1 MVDDDSDCDFD
12 SDGGGND
19 GGAAAVIDTTMVFYC
34 HSFIMMIHAIS
45 EDILWVISTVVVSHL
60 YCATMPIKFKHLN
73 MKCSNLSHSP
83 ESLYLCIIGIPLFL
97 FITRKSQQNH
107 LLLYL
112 HFGSIRF
119 WFNTM
124 HKLLFPLFV
133 FHSIK
138 PQRISWTKQSKLGQ
152 WIDVISSQMQNN

>member
-1 MVDDDSDCDFD
+1 MTTATAIAMAMAVVMVAAA
-12 SDGGGND
+12 
-19 GGAAAVIDTTMVFYC
+19 AAAVIDTTMAFYF

-60 YCATMPIKFKHLN
+60 YCAAMPIKFKHLN
-73 MKCSNLSHSP
+73 MKRSNLSHSP
-83 ESLYLCIIGIPLFL
+83 ESLYLCIIGIPLLL
-97 FITRKSQQNH
+97 FITTKSQQNH

-112 HFGSIRF
+112 HFGLVWFGSIRF
-119 WFNTM
+119 DTM

-152 WIDVISSQMQNN
+152 